1 MVVPGVVVVVD
12 DELVAVVIEFELSK
26 PVVEFVAESVVV
38 VVVESLLSDE
48 VFFEAAGTKP
58 A

>member
-38 VVVESLLSDE
+38 VVESLLSDE
-48 VFFEAAGTKP
+48 VFFEATGTKP

>member
-1 MVVPGVVVVVD
+1 MVVPGVVVVDD

-38 VVVESLLSDE
+38 VVESLLSHE
-48 VFFEAAGTKP
+48 VFFEATGTKP